1 VSGSLDH
8 ESATDS
14 AVAAAS
20 SSNRDR
26 MTPEQLDR
34 RRVTTAR
41 LFCASA
47 VALALSLFLPWATVL
62 AVASVEPSGGQVVY
76 LLAFAGIYAGGAYL
90 VHKQRVTRRFMI
102 AAWIVNAWM
111 VFNVVAIFDALGKGD
126 GLVRP
131 GAGLYIASLGVL
143 SAIAATI
150 QLHRSRLQPSS
161 GSQDE
166 AVH

>member
-1 VSGSLDH
+1 VSASLDH
-8 ESATDS
+8 ESGADS

-20 SSNRDR
+20 SSVRGR
-26 MTPEQLDR
+26 PSAEQLDR
-34 RRVTTAR
+34 RRVTSAR

-62 AVASVEPSGGQVVY
+62 AVASVGPRGGQVVY

-90 VHKQRVTRRFMI
+90 VHKQRVTRGFMI

-111 VFNVVAIFDALGKGD
+111 VFNVVAIFDALGKAD

-150 QLHRSRLQPSS
+150 QLHRSRLQPS
-161 GSQDE
+161 GGGPDE
-166 AVH
+166 AVL